1 MVAVVAV
8 GLFFIT
14 QQLGNEVERQGKAN
28 TPKAYSPKQLGG
40 MPLGRPL
47 KLPLNEQQNAV
58 VEAFQHA
65 WKAYKKYAWGKDEL
79 KPISRESHEW
89 LELGLT
95 LVDSLD
101 TMWLMGLSHEFDE
114 ARKWVKE
121 EMVIGVD
128 KDVNL
133 FEITNRIM
141 GGLLSTYHLTQDQLF
156 LDKAVSEW

>member
-1 MVAVVAV
+1 MAAVAVDRLLDTSARTV
-8 GLFFIT
+8 LM
-14 QQLGNEVERQGKAN
+14 GNDLPVPSTRMAD
-28 TPKAYSPKQLGG
+28 SPKQLGG

-47 KLPLNEQQNAV
+47 KLPLNKQQDAV
-58 VEAFQHA
+58 VEAFQHG

-101 TMWLMGLSHEFDE
+101 TMWLMGLSHEFYE

-121 EMVIGVD
+121 EMVIAVD

-133 FEITNRIM
+133 FETTNRIM
-141 GGLLSTYHLTQDQLF
+141 GGLLSTYHLTEDQLF